1 VRLALALALVAL
13 LAPATAAVAVAA
25 PRATTPIEHVVLLM
39 QANHSFDNY
48 FGTYPGADGVPKDTC
63 LPVSLRAPNADPCVR
78 PFHLGD
84 RAVPDLD
91 HPLSVFERQLNGGRM
106 DGFVSAF
113 RQVGSGVHPSIM
125 GYYDQRDI
133 PFAWNV
139 ARNYV
144 LFDRFFTSA
153 SVGTLAN
160 HMFWV
165 AGAPGTTIG
174 EGVPPGGFGD
184 LPTIF
189 DRLEAK
195 GISWKFYVESYDPG
209 VTYRNAGAGPH
220 RNQPLTVPL
229 LDFDRFIDD
238 PKLFRHIV
246 DMDQYFKDLRAGT
259 LPAVSYIVTAGSSE
273 RPPGSI
279 VAGQQTVR
287 SLVSALQASRQWSRS
302 AFVWTYDDWGGWYD
316 HVPPPRVDSSGYGF
330 RVPALL
336 VSPYARKGHVDH
348 THLDFTSLLKF
359 IEDNWRLAPLASR
372 DAKAHSIA
380 SAFDFRAPPRPA
392 ELLPG
397 PDTPK
402 TRALKGRGIVY
413 LLYGLALCGVA
424 ALLVKG
430 RRGREEVVR

>member
-1 VRLALALALVAL
+1 VRRALLIALAAAL
-13 LAPATAAVAVAA
+13 LTAAPAAAAPAT
-25 PRATTPIEHVVLLM
+25 TTPIEHVVLLM

-48 FGTYPGADGVPKDTC
+48 FGTYPGADGIPKDTC
-63 LPVSLRAPNADPCVR
+63 LPVSTRRPSSGDCVR

-91 HPLSVFERQLNGGRM
+91 HPLSVFERQRNGGRM

-113 RQVGSGVHPSIM
+113 RQVGAGLHPSVM

-153 SVGTLAN
+153 SAGTLAN

-165 AGAPGTTIG
+165 AGAPGTTVG
-174 EGVPPGGFGD
+174 EGVPRGGFHQ
-184 LPTIF
+184 PTIF

-209 VTYRNAGAGPH
+209 VNYRNAGAGPH

-238 PKLFRHIV
+238 PKLHSHIV
-246 DMDQYFKDLRAGT
+246 DMDEYFTDLRAGT
-259 LPAVSYIVTAGSSE
+259 LPAVSYIVTSGSSE

-279 VAGQQTVR
+279 AAGQQTVR
-287 SLVSALQASRQWSRS
+287 SLVGALQASRQWSRA
-302 AFVWTYDDWGGWYD
+302 AFLWTYDDWGGWYD
-316 HVPPPRVDSSGYGF
+316 HVPPPRVDRSGYGF

-348 THLDFTSLLKF
+348 THLDFTSMLKF
-359 IEDNWRLAPLASR
+359 IEQNWGVEPLASR
-372 DAKAHSIA
+372 DKRAHSIA
-380 SAFDFRAPPRPA
+380 SAFDFRAPPRAA

-402 TRALKGRGIVY
+402 VHPLKGRGIVY
-413 LLYGLALCGVA
+413 LLYGLAACGVA
-424 ALLVKG
+424 TLLFRG
-430 RRGREEVVR
+430 RRGREDVIR